1 MKIKDYIAEC
11 RHKVEWSGIRIIFEL
26 TNQYQDIVNLGMREP
41 DFDTPR
47 FIIDAAK
54 IALDEGYTRYA
65 PLCGGKELRAV
76 IALC

>member
-1 MKIKDYIAEC
+1 
-11 RHKVEWSGIRIIFEL
+11 
-26 TNQYQDIVNLGMREP
+26 MREP
-41 DFDTPR
+41 DFDTPQ

-65 PLCGGKELRAV
+65 PLWGDKELRAV